1 MEASKRQTRSK
12 RVDEKRKFGTTV
24 LVKTEDNIGMFKSQ
38 YPQEFKTPGEVVDL
52 LASLCLR
59 VNPSAAA
66 ELYEFCEQR
75 ADAAQRELYELKGT
89 ALASLQAADLNAK
102 IEYFKALGA
111 HMSRFVP
118 QERRV
123 GKRLPMKRVD
133 MRFGSYLI
141 IPDDWIVVNEGDARS
156 CDYAFVLEARN
167 WEKYDVPHFVYLSP
181 KETCPNSEAIE
192 AVSASWPRMKDIL
205 GMQVE
210 LVYDKDG
217 NMLNADEWA
226 DAPIVGVFP
235 ILDATS
241 FSVGNDAPFGAMI
254 YRH

>member
-1 MEASKRQTRSK
+1 MDVSKRQARSK

-52 LASLCLR
+52 MASLCLR

-75 ADAAQRELYELKGT
+75 AEAAQRELYELKGS
-89 ALASLQAADLNAK
+89 ALAPLQAAELNTK
-102 IEYFKALGA
+102 IEYYKALGV

-118 QERRV
+118 QELRV

-133 MRFGSYLI
+133 MRVGAYLI
-141 IPDDWIVVNEGDARS
+141 IPDDWNVINEGDARS

-167 WEKYDVPHFVYLSP
+167 WEKYDIPHFVYLSA
-181 KETCPNSEAIE
+181 KETCPNSEVIE
-192 AVSASWPRMKDIL
+192 AASAVWPRMKNVL

-210 LVYDKDG
+210 PAYDKDG
-217 NMLNADEWA
+217 GMLNAEEWD
-226 DAPIVGVFP
+226 DAPTVGVFP
-235 ILDATS
+235 IRDASS
-241 FSVGNDAPFGAMI
+241 FSVGNEAPFGAMV